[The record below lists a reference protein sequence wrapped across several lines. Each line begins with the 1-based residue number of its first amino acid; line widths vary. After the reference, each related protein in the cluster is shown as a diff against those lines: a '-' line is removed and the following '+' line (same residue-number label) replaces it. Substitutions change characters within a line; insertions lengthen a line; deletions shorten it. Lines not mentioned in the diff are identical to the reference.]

1 MLLFA
6 QIVVNYKQM
15 FRKIITYISGDNVL
29 HCIGVNLLFGR
40 HYIVLSAI
48 PDNYKNK
55 WRKTR
60 PVFIKKI
67 KVNVKKLRLLQ
78 DQNYFCY
85 TFSCIWRV
93 NIKVVMQK

>member
-6 QIVVNYKQM
+6 RIVVNYKQM

-29 HCIGVNLLFGR
+29 YCLVVKLLFGR

-55 WRKTR
+55 WCKTR

-67 KVNVKKLRLLQ
+67 KVKVKKLLLLY
-78 DQNYFCY
+78 DHKY
-85 TFSCIWRV
+85 FSCICFLYV
-93 NIKVVMQK
+93 ENQH

>member
-60 PVFIKKI
+60 PVFIMKI
-67 KVNVKKLRLLQ
+67 KVKVK
-78 DQNYFCY
+78 DYAFCK
-85 TFSCIWRV
+85 
-93 NIKVVMQK
+93 IKTISAIHFLVFVE

>member
-29 HCIGVNLLFGR
+29 HDIEVNLLFGR

-67 KVNVKKLRLLQ
+67 KVKVKTLHRLY
-78 DQNYFCY
+78 DQKCF
-85 TFSCIWRV
+85 
-93 NIKVVMQK
+93 

>member
-55 WRKTR
+55 WCKTR

-67 KVNVKKLRLLQ
+67 KVKVKNLLLL
-78 DQNYFCY
+78 
-85 TFSCIWRV
+85 
-93 NIKVVMQK
+93 

>member
-29 HCIGVNLLFGR
+29 HCIVVNLLFGR

-55 WRKTR
+55 WCKTR

-67 KVNVKKLRLLQ
+67 KVKVKKLRLL
-78 DQNYFCY
+78 
-85 TFSCIWRV
+85 
-93 NIKVVMQK
+93 

>member
-29 HCIGVNLLFGR
+29 HYIGVNLLFGR

-55 WRKTR
+55 WRRTR
-60 PVFIKKI
+60 PVFIRKI
-67 KVNVKKLRLLQ
+67 KVKVK
-78 DQNYFCY
+78 
-85 TFSCIWRV
+85 
-93 NIKVVMQK
+93 IKITPFIRSQIFQLYMFLVR

>member
-1 MLLFA
+1 MLLLA
-6 QIVVNYKQM
+6 QIVINYKQM

-29 HCIGVNLLFGR
+29 HYNVVQYFFGR

-60 PVFIKKI
+60 PVFIKKT
-67 KVNVKKLRLLQ
+67 K
-78 DQNYFCY
+78 
-85 TFSCIWRV
+85 
-93 NIKVVMQK
+93 

>member
-60 PVFIKKI
+60 PVFIKTI
-67 KVNVKKLRLLQ
+67 KVKVTALHRLC
-78 DQNYFCY
+78 DQKHFCCIYFLY
-85 TFSCIWRV
+85 V
-93 NIKVVMQK
+93 ENEQ

>member
-40 HYIVLSAI
+40 HYILYYLQFRTI
-48 PDNYKNK
+48 I
-55 WRKTR
+55 KTNGAKQGQ
-60 PVFIKKI
+60 FLLKK
-67 KVNVKKLRLLQ
+67 
-78 DQNYFCY
+78 
-85 TFSCIWRV
+85 
-93 NIKVVMQK
+93 